1 MPISYSIDPE
11 LGVIRERWER
21 AVSAADLREHWMRY
35 LADPE
40 VLAIRKTLVDLRHAQ
55 ITFTSDELWFLIET
69 VVVPKL
75 GGRDWTTAIVTADR
89 VQFGVS
95 RQYQVFAE
103 SYSTDAIFDDE
114 GEAVR
119 WLTRKR

>member
-1 MPISYSIDPE
+1 MPILYSIDTE
-11 LGVIRERWER
+11 LDIIRERWEGE
-21 AVSAADLREHWMRY
+21 VSAAELREHWIRY
-35 LADPE
+35 LADPR
-40 VLAIRKTLVDLRHAQ
+40 VLEIRKTLVDLRRAR
-55 ITFTSDELWFLIET
+55 ITFTGDELWFLIET

-75 GGRDWTTAIVTADR
+75 GGRDWTTAIVTDDR

-103 SYSTDAIFDDE
+103 SYSEDAIFDDE

-119 WLTRKR
+119 WLTRQR